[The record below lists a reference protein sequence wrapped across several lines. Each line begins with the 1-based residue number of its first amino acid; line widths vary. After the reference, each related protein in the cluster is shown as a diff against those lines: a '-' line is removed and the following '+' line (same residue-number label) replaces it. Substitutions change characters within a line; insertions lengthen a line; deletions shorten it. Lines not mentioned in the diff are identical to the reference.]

1 MTRLPK
7 WRITLLRLC
16 YLLIA
21 GGLSF
26 SIVPRLISLPTDWTS
41 SGAVVT
47 SFLTAMMTLC
57 ALGVFR
63 PLAMLPVMVFEL
75 IWKFVF
81 MFRIVLP
88 AWLAGP
94 LDPKFEAVF
103 WECVP
108 ILLFVPII
116 PWRHVWHRMMPK
128 AARASKV

>member
-1 MTRLPK
+1 MTRLPT

-21 GGLSF
+21 GGLGY
-26 SIVPRLISLPTDWTS
+26 SIVPRLISLPADWTS
-41 SGAVVT
+41 SAAVVT

-57 ALGVFR
+57 LLGVFR
-63 PLAMLPVMVFEL
+63 PLALLPVMVFEL

-81 MFRIVLP
+81 MFRIVMP

-116 PWRHVWHRMMPK
+116 PWRHVWHRIMPRRTSPQS
-128 AARASKV
+128 A